1 MAIYNIVTVGDE
13 ILKVNAKEVTKF
25 DDRIEKLI
33 RSMIE
38 TLYEEDGVG
47 LAAPQIGISK
57 RVIIAYNEE
66 DDKIYELINPVIIES
81 EGIVSGQEGCLS
93 VPGRIGTVKRFVKIV
108 VEGQNAKGDKI
119 KIEAKD
125 MFARVLQH
133 EIDHLNGILF
143 IDKAEN
149 IEEIQ

>member
-1 MAIYNIVTVGDE
+1 MAIYNIVTVGDK
-13 ILKVNAKEVTKF
+13 ILKINAKEVTKF
-25 DDRIEKLI
+25 DVRIEKLI
-33 RSMIE
+33 KNMTE
-38 TLYEEDGVG
+38 TLHEKDGVG
-47 LAAPQIGISK
+47 LAAPQVGISK

-66 DDKIYELINPVIIES
+66 DGKIYELINPVIIRS
-81 EGIVSGQEGCLS
+81 EGVISGKEGCLS
-93 VPGRIGTVKRFVKIV
+93 VPGRIGTVRRFVKIV
-108 VEGQNAKGDKI
+108 VEGQKAKGDKI

-149 IEEIQ
+149 IEEI